1 MKYYHALQLEFSFYY
16 FTNGRIY
23 NIVSMLN
30 NVAEIDVEN
39 DNIVLKLPNVV
50 QINIKIDNV
59 DST

>member
-1 MKYYHALQLEFSFYY
+1 
-16 FTNGRIY
+16 
-23 NIVSMLN
+23 MLN